1 MIQKHLPSAQAL
13 AFLGDA
19 VHTLYVREMLVR
31 RGISHSGDLNREAL
45 AYVTATA
52 QAAAM
57 ERIRP
62 HLTQEELGVYSSA
75 HNTSH
80 INRPKHVKGEDYR
93 AATGFEAILGMLHYL
108 GDGARIRLL
117 LEIAYTGEEE

>member
-57 ERIRP
+57 ERIRE
-62 HLTQEELGVYSSA
+62 HLTEEEQQVYTRA

-80 INRPKHVKGEDYR
+80 INRPKHVSGEDYR
-93 AATGFEAILGMLHYL
+93 AATGFEAVLGMLHCI
-108 GDGARIRLL
+108 GNQERIRELL
-117 LEIAYTGEEE
+117 AIAYRDEAE

>member
-1 MIQKHLPSAQAL
+1 MIGKHLPSPAAL

-19 VHTLYVREMLVR
+19 VHTLYVRELLVG
-31 RGISHSGDLNREAL
+31 RGISHSGPLNKEAL

-52 QAAAM
+52 QAEAM
-57 ERIRP
+57 AKIRP
-62 HLTQEELGVYSSA
+62 HLTEEEQQVYTRA

-80 INRPKHVKGEDYR
+80 INRPKHVSGEDYR

-108 GDGARIRLL
+108 GNGERVRELL
-117 LEIAYTGEEE
+117 SIAYGDITE